1 MDMGCNRRVHDD
13 SKVLSWE
20 RFCIEVNNERV
31 LTESFCQQK
40 RHPADKKRSPKQN
53 TPEGLSHSEEGEAGK
68 DTSLKIILL
77 SKGLPVSEASVEVSP
92 GAFAGL
98 PHGERGNLEDTFS
111 HPGLVPTAFPLLTVL
126 LPSLQSQSLQ
136 KLWRLLFRAPLT
148 VRQSPCLHCF
158 ADPQPAQVL
167 WEKLKMVSQR
177 LLQL

>member
-53 TPEGLSHSEEGEAGK
+53 TPEGLSHS
-68 DTSLKIILL
+68 
-77 SKGLPVSEASVEVSP
+77 LPVSEASVEVSP